1 MTLQQLLRTFDF
13 DDIFPTIAVMYPN
26 AKRHKKEFQEAFDI
40 LCNIHAVTSKK
51 NILYQLIE
59 DPNTGDA
66 FFGAMDGNFKT
77 KQTAVSDP
85 TASGTALSF
94 IDSISQDENGEI
106 TPSKKTVQDG
116 TTSQKGVVQLEDS
129 YASTSTTKAATPN
142 SVKSAYD
149 LANGKYSKPSDGI
162 PKSDLASG
170 VQSSLDKADSA
181 LQGVKLAGSSSALT
195 PDSDKVVT
203 VPNAVPTGTGETN
216 GLMTAADKS
225 KLDGITS
232 GANKVE
238 ASNTNGNIKIDETET
253 NVYTHP
259 SAGPSSATSVGDT
272 TNQTPA
278 FGGTFKAISQT
289 VNTDGHTTATT
300 EHTVTWT
307 SSNSNMASVDANG
320 KVTALSGGNVTIAA
334 KAGGKSAVCM
344 VVVIVPVESVTLN
357 QSSLTLGEGE
367 SATLRA
373 TVTPKDATDF
383 SSVSWSSSDESVA
396 TVDQNGGIRAIREG
410 SAHIVAKAGDKQATC
425 TVTVIKRVSSI
436 SLDQN
441 SLTLLVGKSSTLMVT
456 VLPED
461 ATDKTVTWESY
472 DTNVATVENGVV
484 KGIDVGWTTITA
496 TAGNVS
502 ATCSVLVV
510 LDSADGWRCSL
521 RNRAHRYHLGRKQ
534 HYTRVSR
541 QPAQLSIQLDDVPR
555 NDGLVQRQL

>member
-1 MTLQQLLRTFDF
+1 MRQFLIPLATALIFVCSCEKEPKEVAVTGVSIDQSTVEMMIGEKKQLSA
-13 DDIFPTIAVMYPN
+13 TITPADATDQNITWSSSKKSVATVSDRGLVTAV
-26 AKRHKKEFQEAFDI
+26 AEGTTTIKARAGGKTSACIVTVKKEI
-40 LCNIHAVTSKK
+40 ISVTS
-51 NILYQLIE
+51 I
-59 DPNTGDA
+59 
-66 FFGAMDGNFKT
+66 
-77 KQTAVSDP
+77 
-85 TASGTALSF
+85 
-94 IDSISQDENGEI
+94 
-106 TPSKKTVQDG
+106 
-116 TTSQKGVVQLEDS
+116 
-129 YASTSTTKAATPN
+129 
-142 SVKSAYD
+142 
-149 LANGKYSKPSDGI
+149 
-162 PKSDLASG
+162 
-170 VQSSLDKADSA
+170 SLDKSTLSLTKGESA
-181 LQGVKLAGSSSALT
+181 TLVATVSPSNATYKKIIWTSSDPNVASVNSEGKVSAIAKGSAT
-195 PDSDKVVT
+195 ITVQVDDIKATCAVTVT
-203 VPNAVPTGTGETN
+203 VPVESITLNKTELTLKKGESVT
-216 GLMTAADKS
+216 LVAT
-225 KLDGITS
+225 
-232 GANKVE
+232 
-238 ASNTNGNIKIDETET
+238 IKPDD
-253 NVYTHP
+253 
-259 SAGPSSATSVGDT
+259 A
-272 TNQTPA
+272 
-278 FGGTFKAISQT
+278 
-289 VNTDGHTTATT
+289 T

-510 LDSADGWRCSL
+510 LDSADGVSARFHGGQFEMVDGVVKAGGDMVFGV
-521 RNRAHRYHLGRKQ
+521 RNFSSETIHV
-534 HYTRVSR
+534 VSV
-541 QPAQLSIQLDDVPR
+541 QLIDSQTGAATDALSINSDLNSGTSDKWTIPVGDSDIHNPR
-555 NDGLVQRQL
+555 ARFVYTFREESYTCEAEITPL